1 MSAAGFAAPWPARR
15 VRSTRTDREAAVAA
29 QDSGAGSAAGAAATT
44 TDASG
49 WVPPSWEDVVREHGN
64 RVYRLAYRLTGNA
77 HDAEDLTQDVFV
89 RVFRSLADY
98 TPGTFEGW
106 LHRITTNLFL
116 DRMRR
121 QQKIRFDAL
130 PEDTERLAGREA
142 SPEAVYAEAH
152 LDADVEAALAALPPD
167 FRAAVVLCDIEQL
180 SYEEIAQ
187 TLGVKL
193 GTVRSRISRGR
204 AMLRA
209 ALADRAPRTADGA
222 VLIAAAEDPDDMY
235 ASPAA
240 PAGRVDAPG
249 AAGAESGQSA
259 APPGSRRNRDDG
271 RARGGRRRGGVPAGS
286 KGGAP
291 AERPA

>member
-1 MSAAGFAAPWPARR
+1 
-15 VRSTRTDREAAVAA
+15 
-29 QDSGAGSAAGAAATT
+29 
-44 TDASG
+44 
-49 WVPPSWEDVVREHGN
+49 VVRDHGN

-130 PEDTERLAGREA
+130 PDDTERLAGREA

-152 LDADVEAALAALPPD
+152 LDADIEIALAALPPD

-209 ALADRAPRTADGA
+209 ALADRAPRPTVDGA
-222 VLIAAAEDPDDMY
+222 AVDGAADDGAAVDGAADDGARPPGIS
-235 ASPAA
+235 ASVVPEPAA
-240 PAGRVDAPG
+240 PPARPGHHDTDRRRAGAG
-249 AAGAESGQSA
+249 AGAEPVTVPGPAASA
-259 APPGSRRNRDDG
+259 SRER
-271 RARGGRRRGGVPAGS
+271 RA
-286 KGGAP
+286 
-291 AERPA
+291 

>member
-1 MSAAGFAAPWPARR
+1 M
-15 VRSTRTDREAAVAA
+15 TRTDREAAVAA
-29 QDSGAGSAAGAAATT
+29 QDPGAGSDAAGVAATAE
-44 TDASG
+44 ASG

-209 ALADRAPRTADGA
+209 ALADRAPRTGDGA
-222 VLIAAAEDPDDMY
+222 ALSAAVTVSDDALLTAEPAVGPVAAEL
-235 ASPAA
+235 
-240 PAGRVDAPG
+240 
-249 AAGAESGQSA
+249 AEA
-259 APPGSRRNRDDG
+259 DVAPPDTTRPRRDRGDDG
-271 RARGGRRRGGVPAGS
+271 RPRSRGRHGPVAAGS

-291 AERPA
+291 RERRA

>member
-1 MSAAGFAAPWPARR
+1 VASFAPGR
-15 VRSTRTDREAAVAA
+15 DRASDGDAWVAQPNA
-29 QDSGAGSAAGAAATT
+29 EV
-44 TDASG
+44 
-49 WVPPSWEDVVREHGN
+49 WVPPTWEDVVREHGN

-130 PEDTERLAGREA
+130 PDDTERLAGREA
-142 SPEAVYAEAH
+142 SPEAVYTEAH
-152 LDADVEAALAALPPD
+152 LDADIEAALAALPPD

-180 SYEEIAQ
+180 SYEEIAH

-209 ALADRAPRTADGA
+209 ALADRAPRVANSTG
-222 VLIAAAEDPDDMY
+222 
-235 ASPAA
+235 PARPRDTS
-240 PAGRVDAPG
+240 PAGRWDVPG
-249 AAGAESGQSA
+249 ADEMRADEMRAGGMRPEGGAGVEPPPPYGSA
-259 APPGSRRNRDDG
+259 ASVRG
-271 RARGGRRRGGVPAGS
+271 RPLPSGVGGQASPEKRA
-286 KGGAP
+286 
-291 AERPA
+291 

>member
-1 MSAAGFAAPWPARR
+1 
-15 VRSTRTDREAAVAA
+15 
-29 QDSGAGSAAGAAATT
+29 
-44 TDASG
+44 
-49 WVPPSWEDVVREHGN
+49 VPPSWEDVVREHGN

-142 SPEAVYAEAH
+142 SPEAVYTEAH

-209 ALADRAPRTADGA
+209 ALADRAPRTTDGA
-222 VLIAAAEDPDDMY
+222 AATAMAVPAGATAEPS
-235 ASPAA
+235 AARPAA
-240 PAGRVDAPG
+240 GELSAPEADSPIPPAGPG
-249 AAGAESGQSA
+249 GGRH
-259 APPGSRRNRDDG
+259 GRGDDG
-271 RARGGRRRGGVPAGS
+271 PAKHGGRRRGPVAVGG

-291 AERPA
+291 QERGA

>member
-1 MSAAGFAAPWPARR
+1 MTGQDAPSSVQAAQPAQ
-15 VRSTRTDREAAVAA
+15 EAAA
-29 QDSGAGSAAGAAATT
+29 
-44 TDASG
+44 
-49 WVPPSWEDVVREHGN
+49 WVPPSWDDVVREHGN

-142 SPEAVYAEAH
+142 SPEAVYVEAH
-152 LDADVEAALAALPPD
+152 LDADIEAALAALPPD

-209 ALADRAPRTADGA
+209 ALADRAPRDFRTVDEQVIAA
-222 VLIAAAEDPDDMY
+222 VPDQLPDAVALVAAAEPSPEPSPVPTSREGESRPRGRRRRAA
-235 ASPAA
+235 ASPS
-240 PAGRVDAPG
+240 VEV
-249 AAGAESGQSA
+249 GAES
-259 APPGSRRNRDDG
+259 
-271 RARGGRRRGGVPAGS
+271 RA
-286 KGGAP
+286 
-291 AERPA
+291 

>member
-1 MSAAGFAAPWPARR
+1 VAPFAP
-15 VRSTRTDREAAVAA
+15 VRERADDAESWTAEL
-29 QDSGAGSAAGAAATT
+29 QGAALEA
-44 TDASG
+44 

-142 SPEAVYAEAH
+142 SPEAAYNEAH
-152 LDADVEAALAALPPD
+152 LDADIEAALAALPPD

-209 ALADRAPRTADGA
+209 ALADRAPRPSGTPVKPVDT
-222 VLIAAAEDPDDMY
+222 P
-235 ASPAA
+235 
-240 PAGRVDAPG
+240 PAGVRHSASAATAVDASSPP
-249 AAGAESGQSA
+249 AEEEQR
-259 APPGSRRNRDDG
+259 PPREG
-271 RARGGRRRGGVPAGS
+271 RASHRARPCPSGVGGRQPREKRA
-286 KGGAP
+286 
-291 AERPA
+291 